1 MKKVV
6 ALLAAAMSIVTVAGC
21 GAAKKAAAVEPAK
34 KAAGIE
40 TVKIEPEK
48 NTAGIETMKT
58 GPVKKVVIFGD
69 SYSTFEGSIP
79 EGYACWYFR
88 ESEMQNDCHC
98 VDSTWWSRV
107 VKDLGMSLLLNS
119 SYSGATICNT
129 GYNGDDY
136 SDRSFVTR
144 MKTDI
149 VAEDGTVLCGDE
161 PDVILILAGTNDS
174 WAHAPAGGL
183 LGREDWRQADLA
195 CVLPAVSYMMGY
207 LTEKLPKTRILLIVN
222 SELDPVTTGGLHE
235 AARIFGAESLQLV
248 DIDKQWNHPSNAG
261 MRAIA
266 EQVERILQ

>member
-21 GAAKKAAAVEPAK
+21 GAAKKATAVEPANKEKIIETAK
-34 KAAGIE
+34 KAAATEPVNKEEI
-40 TVKIEPEK
+40 IEP
-48 NTAGIETMKT
+48 A
-58 GPVKKVVIFGD
+58 KKVVIFGD

-79 EGYACWYFR
+79 EGYACWYFV

-107 VKDLGMSLLLNS
+107 VKDLGMDLLLNS

-174 WAHAPAGGL
+174 WAHAPAGEL

-207 LTEKLPKTRILLIVN
+207 LTEKLPRTRILLIVN

-235 AARIFGAESLQLV
+235 AARIFGAESVQLV

-261 MRAIA
+261 MHAIA
-266 EQVERILQ
+266 EQVERALR

>member
-1 MKKVV
+1 
-6 ALLAAAMSIVTVAGC
+6 MSIVTVAGC
-21 GAAKKAAAVEPAK
+21 GAAKKATAVEPANKEKIIETAK
-34 KAAGIE
+34 KAAATEPVNKEEI
-40 TVKIEPEK
+40 IEP
-48 NTAGIETMKT
+48 A
-58 GPVKKVVIFGD
+58 KKVVIFGD

-79 EGYACWYFR
+79 EGYACWYFV

-207 LTEKLPKTRILLIVN
+207 LTEKLPKTRIILIVN

-235 AARIFGAESLQLV
+235 AARIFGAESVQLV

-266 EQVERILQ
+266 EQVERALR